1 MKIVLLPGLD
11 GTGVHFQPFLNEM
24 PSRWEATVF
33 RYPTE
38 SSQDYATLTEYVAQ
52 RLPREEPFCLL
63 AESFSG
69 PIAYRLAASGRF
81 PIESVIFV
89 ATFLRSPR
97 PRLLRLRH
105 LLPLR
110 WLLQFKAP
118 DWILRR
124 LMLDVQTSDEFLTTF
139 WLAVE
144 QVRPEVLVQRLGSIA
159 ALPSGQAKLKQPCL
173 YLQASHDLLVPRRSV
188 EDFKQVC
195 PDLEVVQIPGRH
207 FLLQAKPKPC
217 VEAIERWLAE
227 QTRFDEKA

>member
-11 GTGVHFQPFLNEM
+11 GTGVHFQPFLKEM
-24 PSRWEATVF
+24 PSSWEALVF

-38 SSQDYATLTEYVAQ
+38 SPQDYATLTEFVAQ

-89 ATFLRSPR
+89 ATFLHSPR
-97 PRLLRLRH
+97 PTLLNLRH
-105 LLPLR
+105 VLPLA
-110 WLLQFKAP
+110 WLLQFKTP

-124 LMLDVQTSDEFLTTF
+124 LMLDKQTSNEFLTTF

-144 QVRPEVLVQRLGSIA
+144 QVSPGVIMQRLGSIA
-159 ALPSGQAKLKQPCL
+159 VLPGGQVTLNQPCL
-173 YLQASHDLLVPRRSV
+173 YLQAGHDLLVPKRSV
-188 EDFKQVC
+188 EDFKAVC
-195 PDLEVVQIPGRH
+195 PDLKVIQIPGRH

-217 VEAIERWLAE
+217 IEAIERWLADGPE
-227 QTRFDEKA
+227 FDGRR

>member
-11 GTGVHFQPFLNEM
+11 GTGVHFQPFLKQL
-24 PSRWEATVF
+24 PADWEAIVF

-38 SSQDYATLTEYVAQ
+38 SSQDYATLTDFVAQ

-69 PIAYRLAASGRF
+69 PIAYRLAASARF
-81 PIESVIFV
+81 PITSLIFV
-89 ATFLRSPR
+89 ATFLSSPQ
-97 PRLLRLRH
+97 PT

-110 WLLQFKAP
+110 HALPLAWLLQFKAP

-124 LMLDVQTSDEFLTTF
+124 LMLDVQTSDEFLTAF

-144 QVRPEVLVQRLGSIA
+144 QVRPDVLVQRLGSIA
-159 ALPSGQAKLKQPCL
+159 ALPGGQAQLKQPCL
-173 YLQASHDLLVPRRSV
+173 YLQASHDLLVPKRSI

-195 PDLEVVQIPGRH
+195 PDLEVIQIPGRH

-227 QTRFDEKA
+227 LARDDQL